1 MDARASAGQ
10 RPEPVTVSSSLHRS
24 ICVLFSG
31 GIDCSL
37 LAALLCKVL
46 EEHGRSTTVELA
58 NVSFTDDVERL
69 EREKGPELETLLPD
83 RFTACRR
90 VRRPSRLV
98 MSFAE
103 LLSLYPRQRGALGEV
118 NGTNEEMMEKEA
130 AILACVS
137 VGSVVGCE
145 A

>member
-10 RPEPVTVSSSLHRS
+10 RPEPVTISSSLHRS

-90 VRRPSRLV
+90 VRRPFTSSDVVRRAAVSVPPPALRVLGGERDERGDDGEGGGDSRLRERRV
-98 MSFAE
+98 C
-103 LLSLYPRQRGALGEV
+103 GGV
-118 NGTNEEMMEKEA
+118 
-130 AILACVS
+130 
-137 VGSVVGCE
+137 
-145 A
+145 

>member
-1 MDARASAGQ
+1 MDARASVGQ

-24 ICVLFSG
+24 ICILFSG

-37 LAALLCKVL
+37 LASLLCAVL

-58 NVSFTDDVERL
+58 NVSFTDDVECL
-69 EREKGPELETLLPD
+69 EREKGPALETLLPD

-90 VRRPSRLV
+90 VRRPSCLV

-103 LLSLYPRQRGALGEV
+103 LLSLYPNQRFVFLEV
-118 NGTNEEMMEKEA
+118 NVTNEEMMEKET

-137 VGSVVGCE
+137 VGSVVWCE